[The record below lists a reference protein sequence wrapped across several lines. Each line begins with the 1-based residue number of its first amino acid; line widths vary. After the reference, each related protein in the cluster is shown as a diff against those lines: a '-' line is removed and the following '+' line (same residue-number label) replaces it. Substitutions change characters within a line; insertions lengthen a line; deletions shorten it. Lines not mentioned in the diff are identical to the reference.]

1 MKANTNTNTNTNAK
15 TETPLAHLD
24 VDKVADMLIAAYD
37 LGLDNEYN
45 IVDSHTDWV
54 IDDYEPLIWYLAS
67 SIGCP
72 IDEYDDYNGEWLY
85 ALFICLRLKLM
96 CKTGGNSTYIAD
108 KLQGVIN
115 FFKDVEYDD
124 AIDSISDRKKRWSI
138 LNAIYHD
145 YRDYVAGKYPAM
157 GTDEFEGYWNSRS
170 ELVNE
175 K

>member
-1 MKANTNTNTNTNAK
+1 MKSNTNPNPK

-54 IDDYEPLIWYLAS
+54 IDDYEPLVEYLAS
-67 SIGCP
+67 SIVCP
-72 IDEYDDYNGEWLY
+72 IDDCDDYNAQWLD

-96 CKTGGNSTYIAD
+96 CKTGGHSTYIAD
-108 KLQGVIN
+108 KLEGVIN
-115 FFKDVEYDD
+115 FLKDVEYDED
-124 AIDSISDRKKRWSI
+124 AIDSISDRKERQVMI
-138 LNAIYHD
+138 NAIYHD
-145 YRDYVAGKYPAM
+145 YRDYVACKYPAM
-157 GTDEFEGYWNSRS
+157 WIDEFLGYWNSRDD
-170 ELVNE
+170 LVNE